1 MSLRRRTVVAGLLA
15 AAAAAPGVPVRAA
28 EEKKKGG
35 GDSYLQLPAL
45 TAPLLR
51 PGGLSTVLTAEA
63 GIDTPDPVLRARVLL
78 LQPRLQDAYNSV
90 MAAFAA
96 SLAPGALP
104 DVDALVARLQAATD
118 RIVGRPG
125 ARFLIGTVLAG

>member
-1 MSLRRRTVVAGLLA
+1 MSLRRRVLLAGLLA
-15 AAAAAPGVPVRAA
+15 AAAVPARAA
-28 EEKKKGG
+28 EERKKGG
-35 GDSYLQLPAL
+35 GESYIQFPAL

-51 PGGLSTVLTAEA
+51 PGGASTVLTAEA
-63 GIDTPDPVLRARVLL
+63 GIDIPDPVLRARVLL

-90 MAAFAA
+90 MAGFAA

-104 DVDALVARLQAATD
+104 DVDMLVTRLQAATD
-118 RIVGRPG
+118 RVVGRPG